1 MKAENLRP
9 WDCKQIRNRTMIQ
22 KVYVTN
28 DKKATFQCPQCRLV
42 KEKDV
47 SKFIGLKSTVKLKCK
62 CVCGHA
68 YPVIFERRQHIRKDV
83 NFSGTYVWKRESG
96 PLVVKNISRTGLSLK
111 MSFKTSLKL
120 EDRFVVTFALGKGP
134 NSEVEKE
141 VVVRNITP
149 PTLGVE
155 FISKDHYGK
164 FGTYLLYDF

>member
-1 MKAENLRP
+1 
-9 WDCKQIRNRTMIQ
+9 MIQ
-22 KVYVTN
+22 KVYVCD
-28 DKKATFQCPQCRLV
+28 DKKATFQCPQCGLV

-83 NFSGTYVWKRESG
+83 NFSGSYVWKRERG
-96 PLVVKNISRTGLSLK
+96 TLLVKNISRNGLSLK
-111 MSFKTSLKL
+111 MNFKISLKVG
-120 EDRFVVTFALGKGP
+120 DRFVVIFSLGRGI

-141 VVVRNITP
+141 VVVRNLIP
-149 PTLGVE
+149 PLVDAKFILVGVE